1 MSDAR
6 ANPPADAVFP
16 DARPVLTVWA
26 AVLAFG
32 VLIAAGWQVGL
43 ASYVSVQRT
52 QSPWTY
58 LKAAARYEE
67 EQNWSQA
74 ISMLQEAAR
83 RDPKSPVPHER
94 IGLIQ
99 YQHHSDW
106 AAALA
111 AFDDALRLKSDS
123 LDVRGKYI
131 WSLIHLKRYDDAADF
146 GKQCMDE
153 GFDSPNFPRYTGE
166 ALFRAQKYAEALPQ
180 LEKSLP
186 GFPNDMLLL
195 ERIATCC
202 RETGN
207 TEKLRQFEKRIRSN
221 EG

>member
-1 MSDAR
+1 MSS
-6 ANPPADAVFP
+6 ADAKVYP
-16 DARPVLTVWA
+16 DARPVLTLWA
-26 AVLAFG
+26 AVLGLGLLVA
-32 VLIAAGWQVGL
+32 VGWQAGL
-43 ASYVSVQRT
+43 ASYVGVQRT

-74 ISMLQEAAR
+74 IAMLQEASR

-94 IGLIQ
+94 IGLIH
-99 YQHHSDW
+99 YQHRSDW
-106 AAALA
+106 LAAIA

-131 WSLIHLKRYDDAADF
+131 WSLIHLKRFDDAAAF
-146 GKQCMDE
+146 GQRCMDE
-153 GFDSPNFPRYTGE
+153 GLKSPNFPRYTGE
-166 ALFRAQKYAEALPQ
+166 ALFRANKYAEALPY

-195 ERIATCC
+195 ERIANCY

-207 TEKLRQFEKRIRSN
+207 TDKLGQIEKRIRAN